1 MMFTIILTVKLMQRE
16 RVSIVMAIM
25 SGMIMLGTSP
35 YVRMVDYIGAG
46 VVFVGVALTVK
57 KEYLDLEY

>member
-1 MMFTIILTVKLMQRE
+1 MMFTIILTVKLMQSE

-35 YVRMVDYIGAG
+35 YVRTVDYIGAG